1 MYFNDGSLHW
11 LETIVTMIADP
22 YNKHINTVI
31 GIEDV
36 TKTQEEQELLTKR
49 AALWL
54 FWIWMT

>member
-1 MYFNDGSLHW
+1 
-11 LETIVTMIADP
+11 MIADP